1 MAAFSGNYLEIQ
13 NNTGSAVTFKGT
25 SYANAAYVPIVN
37 LESYKVTGCKL
48 WGSDTGRSMTGSN
61 KGTLLGIFP
70 KLSITLL
77 PMTEDDM
84 QVLIKLT
91 DQAATSVKYYDVVSK
106 SQKTNSFYFG
116 DVQWEV
122 LEANL
127 VRFGSVEFSVI
138 ANERRT

>member
-1 MAAFSGNYLEIQ
+1 MYSGKFLQIQ
-13 NNTGSAVTFKGT
+13 NNTGSSVTFKGT
-25 SYANAAYVPIVN
+25 TYANGAYVPIAG
-37 LESYKVTGCKL
+37 LEAYKVTGCKL

-61 KGTLLGIFP
+61 RGTLLGIFP

-84 QVLIKLT
+84 QTIIKLT
-91 DQAATSVKYYDVVSK
+91 DQAATTVKYYDTVSK
-106 SQKTNSFYFG
+106 TDKSNSFYFG

-122 LEANL
+122 VEANIM
-127 VRFGSVEFSVI
+127 RFGSVDFSVI

>member
-1 MAAFSGNYLEIQ
+1 MYSGNFLQIQ
-13 NNTGSAVTFKGT
+13 NNTGSSVTFKGT
-25 SYANAAYVPIVN
+25 TYANAAYVPIAG
-37 LESYKVTGCKL
+37 LEAYKVTGCKL

-61 KGTLLGIFP
+61 RGTLLGIFP

-84 QVLIKLT
+84 QTIIKLT
-91 DQAATSVKYYDVVSK
+91 DQAATTVKYYDVVSK
-106 SQKTNSFYFG
+106 TDKSNSFYFG

-122 LEANL
+122 LEANIM
-127 VRFGSVEFSVI
+127 RFGSVEFSVI

>member
-1 MAAFSGNYLEIQ
+1 MAYSGNYLEIQ
-13 NNTGSAVTFKGT
+13 NRTGASVTFRGT
-25 SYANAAYVPIVN
+25 SYANQAYVPIAN
-37 LESYKVTGCKL
+37 LGAYKVTGCKL
-48 WGSDTGRSMTGSN
+48 WGPDTGRSMTGAN
-61 KGTLLGIFP
+61 RGTLLGIFP

-84 QVLIKLT
+84 QTIIKLT
-91 DQAATSVKYYDVVSK
+91 DQAATMVRYYDAVSK

-122 LEANL
+122 IEANL
-127 VRFGSVEFSVI
+127 VRFGEVEFSVI

>member
-1 MAAFSGNYLEIQ
+1 MYSGNFLQIQ
-13 NNTGSAVTFKGT
+13 NNTGSSVTFKGT
-25 SYANAAYVPIVN
+25 TYANAAYVPIVG
-37 LESYKVTGCKL
+37 LEAYKVTGCKL

-61 KGTLLGIFP
+61 RGTLLGIFP

-84 QVLIKLT
+84 QTIIKLT
-91 DQAATSVKYYDVVSK
+91 DQAATTVKYYDVVSK
-106 SQKTNSFYFG
+106 TDKSNSFYFG

-122 LEANL
+122 LEANIM
-127 VRFGSVEFSVI
+127 RFGSVEFSVI